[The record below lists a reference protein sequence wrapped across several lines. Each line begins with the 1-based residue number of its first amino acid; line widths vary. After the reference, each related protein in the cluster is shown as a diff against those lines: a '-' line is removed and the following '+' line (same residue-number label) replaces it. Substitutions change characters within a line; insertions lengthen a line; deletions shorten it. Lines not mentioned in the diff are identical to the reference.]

1 MHASA
6 APENQRMETPCV
18 SSLKGGGGQCSTS
31 APATFVRPVNT
42 APDQR
47 VVTVEKVGREFQ
59 NRRPAPVGMKEA
71 QYNANTHFKSTNSLN
86 LDTNHAGVAA
96 TFDLSRSGGAPP
108 TDMCSMTRSVQ
119 IDSST
124 VAAHRYTC

>member
-1 MHASA
+1 M
-6 APENQRMETPCV
+6 
-18 SSLKGGGGQCSTS
+18 SSLKGGGGLCSTS

-42 APDQR
+42 APGQR
-47 VVTVEKVGREFQ
+47 FATAEKVGREFQ

-71 QYNANTHFKSTNSLN
+71 QYNANTHFKSTNSIN
-86 LDTNHAGVAA
+86 LDTSHAGVTAM
-96 TFDLSRSGGAPP
+96 FDLRGSGGAPP
-108 TDMCSMTRSVQ
+108 ADVCSVSRSKQ